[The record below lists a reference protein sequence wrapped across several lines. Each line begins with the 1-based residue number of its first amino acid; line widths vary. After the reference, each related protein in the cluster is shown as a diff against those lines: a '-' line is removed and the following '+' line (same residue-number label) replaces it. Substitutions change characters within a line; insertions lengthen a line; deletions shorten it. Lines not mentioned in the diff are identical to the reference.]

1 MRKLNLNQKKALSE
15 LINNLT
21 VSVIVVGFITP
32 LFLKGITN
40 SFNIIN
46 LFVVITVSF
55 PLITISNC
63 MLK

>member
-32 LFLKGITN
+32 IFLKGITN